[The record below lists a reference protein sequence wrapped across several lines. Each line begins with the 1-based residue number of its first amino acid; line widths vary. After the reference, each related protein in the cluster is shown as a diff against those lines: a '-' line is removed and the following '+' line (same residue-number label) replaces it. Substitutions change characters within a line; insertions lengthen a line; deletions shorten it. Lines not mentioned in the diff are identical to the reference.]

1 MEDDPT
7 IASKKRSLQY
17 INSSEMTWK
26 FKSKQDLY
34 VYLDEHSKFLLLQFL
49 TLLQNSSTFHRRSSS
64 PRTSSRRSSSKKSS
78 C

>member
-49 TLLQNSSTFHRRSSS
+49 TPLQNSSTCHRRSA
-64 PRTSSRRSSSKKSS
+64 
-78 C
+78 